1 MTARSEWKRIEMLR
15 AVLGAAA
22 GEHVLC
28 GIGDDAAILAPAA
41 PPGGALAGAA
51 EPLVWTVDS
60 AVEGVHFR
68 RDLMSF
74 EDLGYRA
81 TMAAASDLA
90 AMGARPVGLLAA
102 LVLPLDVSDDELGA
116 LARGQRAACDE
127 IGTAII
133 GGNLSRGGEISI
145 TTTALGVAATPL
157 RRDGARPGDALAL
170 AGPVGLAAAGF
181 ALLDRGM
188 SPPGA
193 AAERAIR
200 AFRRPAARIDAGL
213 RAASVARAAI
223 DVSDG
228 LAADLAHLARAS
240 GVRVLLDPAAL
251 VSADLRDAAAL
262 LDADAL
268 ALALHGGEDY
278 AIAVAGPDVGSLPG
292 FVAIGRCAPR
302 EEGASDVA
310 LRGPEGQLT
319 SVAARGYDHFA

>member
-1 MTARSEWKRIEMLR
+1 MTARSEWTRIEMLR
-15 AVLGAAA
+15 AALGGAAGA
-22 GEHVLC
+22 HVLC
-28 GIGDDAAILAPAA
+28 GIGDDAAIIAPAS
-41 PPGGALAGAA
+41 PPGGAA
-51 EPLVWTVDS
+51 EPLVWTIDS

-68 RDLMSF
+68 RDLLTF

-102 LVLPLDVSDDELGA
+102 LVLPRDVSDDELGA

-127 IGTAII
+127 IGAAII

-145 TTTALGVAATPL
+145 TTTALGAAAAPL

-188 SPPGA
+188 SPAGA
-193 AAERAIR
+193 AAERAVH
-200 AFRRPAARIDAGL
+200 AFRRPVARIDAGL
-213 RAASVARAAI
+213 RAAAVGTARAGAAI

-251 VSADLRDAAAL
+251 VSADLREAAAL
-262 LDADAL
+262 LGADAL
-268 ALALHGGEDY
+268 ELALHGGEDY
-278 AIAVAGPDVGSLPG
+278 AVAVAGPDVGSLPG

-302 EEGASDVA
+302 EEGASAVA
-310 LRGPEGQLT
+310 LLGPEGQLT
-319 SVAARGYDHFA
+319 SVEARGYDHFA

>member
-1 MTARSEWKRIEMLR
+1 MTARSEWTRIEMLR
-15 AVLGAAA
+15 AALGGAAGA
-22 GEHVLC
+22 HVLC
-28 GIGDDAAILAPAA
+28 GIGDDAAILAPAP
-41 PPGGALAGAA
+41 PPGGAA
-51 EPLVWTVDS
+51 EPLVWTIDS

-68 RDLMSF
+68 RDLLSF

-102 LVLPLDVSDDELGA
+102 LVLPRDVSDDELGA

-127 IGTAII
+127 IGAAII

-145 TTTALGVAATPL
+145 TTTALGAAAAPL

-188 SPPGA
+188 SPAGA
-193 AAERAIR
+193 AAERAIQ
-200 AFRRPAARIDAGL
+200 AFRRPVARIDAGL
-213 RAASVARAAI
+213 RAAAGAGASAAI

-251 VSADLRDAAAL
+251 VSADLREAAAL
-262 LDADAL
+262 LGADAL
-268 ALALHGGEDY
+268 ELALHGGEDY
-278 AIAVAGPDVGSLPG
+278 AVAVAGPGVGSLPG

-302 EEGASDVA
+302 EEGASAVA
-310 LRGPEGQLT
+310 LLGPEGQLT
-319 SVAARGYDHFA
+319 SVEARGYDHFA

>member
-1 MTARSEWKRIEMLR
+1 MSGRSEWKRIDMLR

-22 GEHVLC
+22 GDHVLC
-28 GIGDDAAILAPAA
+28 GIGDDAAILAPVASRGGVLPGA
-41 PPGGALAGAA
+41 P

-68 RDLMSF
+68 RDLLGF

-102 LVLPLDVSDDELGA
+102 LVLPPSVSDDELGA

-127 IGTAII
+127 IGTAVI

-145 TTTALGVAATPL
+145 TTTALGVAALPL

-181 ALLDRGM
+181 ALLDRCIAPA
-188 SPPGA
+188 SA
-193 AAERAIR
+193 AAEQAIH
-200 AFRRPAARIDAGL
+200 AFRRPVARIDAGL
-213 RAASVARAAI
+213 RAAARARAAI

-228 LAADLAHLARAS
+228 LVADVAHLARAS
-240 GVRVLLDPAAL
+240 GVRALLDPAAL
-251 VSADLRDAAAL
+251 VSADLRDAAAQL
-262 LDADAL
+262 GLDALDL
-268 ALALHGGEDY
+268 ALYGGEDY
-278 AIAVAGPDVGSLPG
+278 AVVVAGPDVGELAG
-292 FVAIGRCAPR
+292 FVVIGRCVPR

-310 LRGPEGQLT
+310 LLGPGGQLT
-319 SVAARGYDHFA
+319 SLVARGYDHFA

>member
-81 TMAAASDLA
+81 TMAAVSDLA
-90 AMGARPVGLLAA
+90 AMGARPIGLLAA

-116 LARGQRAACDE
+116 LARGQRAAGDE

-145 TTTALGVAATPL
+145 TTTALGVAAAPL

-213 RAASVARAAI
+213 RAAAVARAAI
-223 DVSDG
+223 DISDG

-251 VSADLRDAAAL
+251 VSADLRDAAAFL
-262 LDADAL
+262 GADAL
-268 ALALHGGEDY
+268 DLALHGGEDY
-278 AIAVAGPDVGSLPG
+278 AVAVAGPDVGSLPG

-310 LRGPEGQLT
+310 LLGPEGQVT

>member
-41 PPGGALAGAA
+41 PPGGAMAGAA

-181 ALLDRGM
+181 ALLDRGV
-188 SPPGA
+188 SPAGA

-213 RAASVARAAI
+213 RAAAVARAAI
-223 DVSDG
+223 DISDG

-251 VSADLRDAAAL
+251 VSTDLRDAAAL
-262 LDADAL
+262 LGADAL
-268 ALALHGGEDY
+268 ELALHGGEDY
-278 AIAVAGPDVGSLPG
+278 AVAVAGPDVGSIPG

-310 LRGPEGQLT
+310 LLGPEGRVT